1 MYTNVFSTP
10 AFNNANQHVRPPTHM
25 AVVRCP
31 VIVLNAAVRRLSLA

>member
-10 AFNNANQHVRPPTHM
+10 AFNNANQHVRPHTHM
-25 AVVRCP
+25 AAVRRP